1 MLLLAD
7 LLAET
12 LTTSGAARMQGIS
25 AAVDPRKLGHA
36 LAQDL
41 AAHLRGIPA
50 ADLAD
55 VLTAGMTST
64 SCRSAPVPRP
74 RRWSG

>member
-1 MLLLAD
+1 
-7 LLAET
+7 
-12 LTTSGAARMQGIS
+12 MQGIS

-55 VLTAGMTST
+55 VLTAGMTFDELPIGT
-64 SCRSAPVPRP
+64 VPLP